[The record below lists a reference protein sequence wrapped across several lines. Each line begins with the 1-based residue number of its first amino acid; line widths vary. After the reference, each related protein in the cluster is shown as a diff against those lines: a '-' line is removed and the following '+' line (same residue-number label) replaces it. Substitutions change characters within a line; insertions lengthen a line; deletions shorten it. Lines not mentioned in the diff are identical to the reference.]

1 MTQTRKYKSYTVLED
16 GGKVICS
23 INDYDNV
30 HWMLAGALAWDFE
43 QATRIMEECER
54 TGKRLIFAYGTSDE
68 DESGWKGLGPI
79 EDGTVYIG

>member
-23 INDYDNV
+23 GLDYDNV
-30 HWMLAGALAWDFE
+30 HWMLAGALAWDLE

-68 DESGWKGLGPI
+68 DESGWKSLGPI
-79 EDGTVYIG
+79 EDGAVYIG

>member
-79 EDGTVYIG
+79 EDGTVDIG